1 VGITTGDLAP
11 PHAGRQITLAPA
23 LSFGDAKM
31 KIGGTAGLKG
41 IDLPDWIAAAFRS
54 VVDLGVKS
62 DDPPRLA
69 KPIRLCNAVALMG
82 LFFMTGWAI
91 FEATAGDRENL
102 PWEIGLVF
110 GFAACM
116 LANGLGH
123 HRIGRFGML
132 FLADGAVFVGT
143 ILFQPGSGGSLPFI
157 AMAGLPFLLFDP
169 SESILLGLGTLLA
182 IVLFAWCEGGVPGAW
197 LHIHPRAAPSWYFAA
212 NAATAFGTSFLIP
225 LVFYRAN
232 ARAEADLEHIGNE
245 RLRRL
250 IDSSIIGVGRGYLG
264 GPIVEA
270 NAALLEL
277 LGYTREDVEAGL
289 LDLGKITP
297 PEYADVSRRAY
308 AILTERGY
316 CPAFEKQ
323 YFRKDGSKVPVLVGL
338 SLLDPITR
346 ETVGFVLDISEKK
359 QLEHEKHVVREKEEA
374 VRLRDL
380 FNSIASHELKT
391 PLSALVLQLQRVT
404 QAMEKGTCA
413 MADSLK
419 LLHTCEVSAKK
430 LGMLVEELFDLARI
444 TQGRLALS
452 TRPMDLAETTRTVVT
467 AFEASGVCAAD
478 QIKLHADAPVRGE
491 WDPIRIEQVVTNLV
505 SNAIKYG
512 AGKPVDV
519 LVAPCAVGGA
529 RLEIADR
536 GMGIDRDMLTKIFD
550 PFQRAVSGKHI
561 QGLGLGLF
569 VVKSIVEAHGGTVH
583 VESQRGAGSTFV
595 VELPRECVA
604 ELPHLSA

>member
-11 PHAGRQITLAPA
+11 PRAARQITLAPA
-23 LSFGDAKM
+23 LSLEIRRM

-41 IDLPDWIAAAFRS
+41 IALPEWITAAFRS
-54 VVDLGVKS
+54 LVDLGVKS

-69 KPIRLCNAVALMG
+69 KAIRLCNATALMG
-82 LFFMTGWAI
+82 LFFMTGWTI
-91 FEATAGDRENL
+91 FEATAGERENL
-102 PWEIGLVF
+102 PWEIGLAI
-110 GFAACM
+110 GFAACL

-132 FLADGAVFVGT
+132 FLADGAVFFGT
-143 ILFQPGSGGSLPFI
+143 VLFEPGSGGSLPFI
-157 AMAGLPFLLFDP
+157 AMAGLPLLLFDT

-182 IVLFAWCEGGVPGAW
+182 VVLFAWCEGGAPGEW
-197 LHIHPRAAPSWYFAA
+197 LRIHPRAAPPWYFAA

-225 LVFYRAN
+225 LIFFRAS
-232 ARAEADLEHIGNE
+232 ARAEADLDRIGKE

-277 LGYTREDVEAGL
+277 LGYTREDVEAGR
-289 LDLGKITP
+289 LDLGRITP
-297 PEYADVSRRAY
+297 PEFTDVSRRAY

-323 YFRKDGSKVPVLVGL
+323 YIRKDGSRVPVIVGL
-338 SLLDPITR
+338 SQLDPITH

-359 QLEHEKHVVREKEEA
+359 QLEHEKHMVREKEEA

-391 PLSALVLQLQRVT
+391 PLSALVLQLQRAT
-404 QAMEKGTCA
+404 QALEKGTCT
-413 MADSLK
+413 MPDSLK
-419 LLHTCEVSAKK
+419 LLHTCEGSAKRM
-430 LGMLVEELFDLARI
+430 GMLVEELFDLARI
-444 TQGRLALS
+444 TQGRLGLS

-467 AFEASGVCAAD
+467 AFEASGTCAAD

-519 LVAPCAVGGA
+519 LVTSCEVGGA
-529 RLEIADR
+529 RLEITDH
-536 GMGIDRDMLTKIFD
+536 GMGIDGGMLTKIFD

-569 VVKSIVEAHGGTVH
+569 VVKSIVEAHGGRVN
-583 VESQRGAGSTFV
+583 VESERDAGSTFI
-595 VELPRECVA
+595 VELPREGVA
-604 ELPHLSA
+604 EMPRVSA